1 MHVQLTREFF
11 CMSPRVP
18 VFNVGGDETMF
29 FMCMLLKLTRKADD
43 ASVDMDFE
51 TLDKNELRQ

>member
-1 MHVQLTREFF
+1 MHVQLTGNFS
-11 CMSPRVP
+11 CMSRRVP
-18 VFNVGGDETMF
+18 VFNVGVDTNF
-29 FMCMLLKLTRKADD
+29 WRFMYIKLTRKADD